1 MEITPAILP
10 KDFNELSE
18 KISRVVNL
26 VKTVQIDFSDGVFVE
41 NKTWPYIEEDT
52 NYLKIMAEEEGLPY
66 WEDINFELD
75 LMVKNAYKSFD
86 KFLKF
91 GPSKIIFH
99 IEAEDEGFKD
109 FLTAIDPYIREGIQ
123 IGIAINTTTMIEK
136 LAPIINSI
144 DFIQCMGIE
153 HIGVQGESFDDRVLG
168 QIQKLKIL
176 YPEIEISV
184 DGGVNLETAPQLKE
198 AGADRLVV
206 GSAIFNSEDIS
217 ETIWEFKE
225 I

>member
-1 MEITPAILP
+1 
-10 KDFNELSE
+10 
-18 KISRVVNL
+18 
-26 VKTVQIDFSDGVFVE
+26 
-41 NKTWPYIEEDT
+41 
-52 NYLKIMAEEEGLPY
+52 MAEEEGLPY

-75 LMVKNAYKSFD
+75 LMVKNAHKSFD

-153 HIGVQGESFDDRVLG
+153 HIGVQAEAFDDRVLG

-217 ETIWEFKE
+217 ETIWELKE